1 VPDLYRDS
9 ERFICASERRAVVI
23 LPSLTSV
30 MNYDTGLVADAEDV
44 AAGWVRHV
52 EQAYLAARRLHTRAA
67 IAELEV
73 L

>member
-1 VPDLYRDS
+1 
-9 ERFICASERRAVVI
+9 
-23 LPSLTSV
+23 